1 MLNIKSLSTGV
12 AAAALVSVIGLA
24 YAQTAPA
31 TTDTPPAATQP
42 STTMAPSGT
51 PMTNSPSSTTNPS
64 DTMNGTTSTTE
75 PAPQADRN

>member
-1 MLNIKSLSTGV
+1 
-12 AAAALVSVIGLA
+12 
-24 YAQTAPA
+24 
-31 TTDTPPAATQP
+31 
-42 STTMAPSGT
+42 MAPSGT